1 MTAEQYTRLTA
12 PFRGKWARL
21 VPMGDRVLTTLVFAA
36 YPAMLLFLRWETGA
50 LPWREIAV
58 PAASLV
64 LISLLRAL
72 IDRPRPYERLAITPL
87 IAKRT
92 RGRSFPSR
100 HVFSVFI
107 IAATGFTVA
116 PWVGAAL
123 TVMGVLLMATRVLGG
138 VHDLWD
144 VLAGAA
150 LGLLLGAAGYRT
162 L

>member
-1 MTAEQYTRLTA
+1 MTAEQYAHLTA
-12 PFRGKWARL
+12 PFRGGRAQL
-21 VPMGDRVLTTLVFAA
+21 VPMTDRAVTTLVFAA
-36 YPAMLLFLRWETGA
+36 YPAILFFLRWKTGA

-64 LISLLRAL
+64 LVSLLRAL
-72 IDRPRPYERLAITPL
+72 LDRPRPYERLAITPL
-87 IAKRT
+87 IAKST

-116 PWVGAAL
+116 PWVGAAM
-123 TVMGVLLMATRVLGG
+123 TAAGVLLMATRVLGG

-150 LGLLLGAAGYRT
+150 LGLLLGAAGYMT

>member
-1 MTAEQYTRLTA
+1 MTTEQYARLTA
-12 PFRGKWARL
+12 PFRGRRARL
-21 VPMGDRVLTTLVFAA
+21 VPAADRVLTALVFAA
-36 YPAMLLFLRWETGA
+36 YPAMLLFLWRRTGR

-64 LISLLRAL
+64 LASLLRAL
-72 IDRPRPYERLAITPL
+72 IDRPRPYERLAIAPL
-87 IAKRT
+87 IAKST
-92 RGRSFPSR
+92 SGHSFPSR
-100 HVFSVFI
+100 HGFSVFI

-116 PWVGAAL
+116 PWIGAVL
-123 TVMGVLLMATRVLGG
+123 TVAGVLLMATRVLGG

-150 LGLLLGAAGYRT
+150 LGLLLGAAGYGT

>member
-1 MTAEQYTRLTA
+1 MTAEQYTRWTA
-12 PFRGKWARL
+12 PFRGKRARW
-21 VPMGDRVLTTLVFAA
+21 VPTADRVLTALVFAS
-36 YPAMLLFLRWETGA
+36 YPVLLFFLWRRTGA
-50 LPWREIAV
+50 MPWRETAV

-72 IDRPRPYERLAITPL
+72 IDRPRPYERLTIEPL
-87 IAKRT
+87 IVKTT

-107 IAATGFTVA
+107 LAATGFIAA
-116 PWVGAAL
+116 PWVGAML
-123 TVMGVLLMATRVLGG
+123 TAAGVMLMVTRVLGG
-138 VHDLWD
+138 VHDPWD

-150 LGLLLGAAGYRT
+150 LGLLLGAVGYMT